1 MKTYFYKKAVSVILT
16 GAVLLSLTGC
26 LDFGGGKKAV
36 LEAAGVFAENVAAAD
51 ASALIKASS
60 LDKKSKDATAL
71 NDILSL
77 DGKSDEEKAFYEAV
91 ERQIIDKIY

>member
-36 LEAAGVFAENVAAAD
+36 LEAAGVCCC
-51 ASALIKASS
+51 S
-60 LDKKSKDATAL
+60 
-71 NDILSL
+71 
-77 DGKSDEEKAFYEAV
+77 
-91 ERQIIDKIY
+91 